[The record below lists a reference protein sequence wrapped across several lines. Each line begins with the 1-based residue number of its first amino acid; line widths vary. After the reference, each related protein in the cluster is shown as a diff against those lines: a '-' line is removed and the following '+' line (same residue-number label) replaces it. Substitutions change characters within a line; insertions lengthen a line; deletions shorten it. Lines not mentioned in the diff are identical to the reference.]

1 MNEKRICN
9 LCGNELTRKK
19 GQNQKAH
26 EYELQRGA
34 HVVCLR
40 THEGIT
46 RKYRISSND
55 YLSAVI
61 DGLFQLFPDME
72 ETKSLKEFKSRER
85 KAKEEIEKQFPYLK
99 EIKKK
104 EEETKKKVEEEKKD
118 VGVAKEK
125 EESGGN

>member
-1 MNEKRICN
+1 MGEKRMCG
-9 LCGNELTRKK
+9 LCGKELTRTK

-40 THEGIT
+40 IHEGIM

-55 YLSAVI
+55 YLNAVV
-61 DGLFQLFPDME
+61 DGLFQLSPELE
-72 ETKSLKEFKSRER
+72 ETKSLMEYKSRER
-85 KAKEEIEKQFPYLK
+85 KAKEEIEENFPYLK

-104 EEETKKKVEEEKKD
+104 EEEKKEAVKEEGQKD
-118 VGVAKEK
+118 REEK
-125 EESGGN
+125 EEGTGS